1 MSGPRRFNDRAGWLL
16 TWATFLATLQLLCL
30 WAAPFSKE
38 IPFQQPDG
46 TAIRLWGQGD
56 EFYAVFETLD
66 GYTVV
71 FDEGLRAYCYA
82 RLSDDERELL
92 STGVQ
97 VHLGNAQS
105 LGLEPHLRI
114 RPEAVAEQAAARHA
128 RWNEGM
134 RISERWQARK
144 QALAMA
150 ADGGAAFSPPGG
162 STLGLKV
169 GLTLLID
176 FDDDVATVPQAEI
189 INFCNGD
196 NYSGYGNNGSV
207 KAYFAYNSNGK
218 LTYTNVVTLYIRA
231 PKPKTTYNDTTK
243 DAGQQGR
250 LLIKDAL
257 EVLKALPNYDS
268 EILPAFAAL
277 STDSQNRVLACNV
290 FYAGDNGG
298 RWSYGL
304 WPHSWVLAS
313 PIELSPGGKRV
324 YFYQITNIGDKLSIG
339 TFVHENGHMLCDY
352 PDLYDYT
359 GRSAG
364 VGDWCLMAGGSW
376 GGSSSNPGNNPAQI
390 CAYLKRASGWATT
403 IDLDLASS
411 LVATVHSQPGSNFN
425 TFYRFAKPGTAR
437 EYFLIEARYKTN
449 HDNSLP
455 GSGVAVWHIDE
466 LGDNSTVNLNPN
478 TTHNNYEA
486 TLVQAD
492 NQWHLEKN
500 RNSGDSKDL
509 YYQGNT
515 AAGYSNLL
523 SDTSSP
529 HAHWWS
535 GQPSGLV
542 LRDFSALGL
551 SMTFVVGT
559 NDPAPIIV
567 KHPSTLTVVPGQ
579 TATFTA
585 AASGFSPLYYQWRK
599 DGAAI
604 AGATQSAYLIVN
616 VQPADV
622 AEYSVTVTNAY
633 GTVTSASASLVV
645 IPTVPLPYA
654 LNNSNQTWITDA
666 EVPWYGQTNFSYDGL
681 ASARSY
687 FIGHDQSTSL
697 RTTVTGPGTL
707 EFWWRVSSQTN
718 ADILSFRLDAEEI
731 ARISGEKGWEQK
743 SLYLPAGSLD
753 LEWLYRK
760 DASGSAG
767 QDQGWVD
774 QVRYTAGATL
784 PFITEQPASQ
794 SSVGG
799 AAVTFKV
806 AALGTPTLAY
816 QWFFNGAPIAG
827 ATASSFTLAS
837 PGVANGGYYSVRVSN
852 PYGAIL
858 SSNALLGV
866 VPMAIAGDNS
876 FGQISVVAAATN
888 PVAVAAGSW
897 HSLALTPQG
906 TVLAWGEN
914 GDGQCDVPPG
924 LGGVMAIAGGG
935 YHSLALKS
943 DGTLAGWGAN
953 YYGQL
958 NAPPGLAHVVAIA
971 AGSWHSLALRANG
984 TVVAWGDNS
993 WGQASV
999 PPGLAGVVAI
1009 AAGGNHNL
1017 ALRAD
1022 GSVVAWGENTD
1033 AQGSYVGQSVVPWNL
1048 SGIRAIAA
1056 GEYHSLAV
1064 KADGAVVAWG
1074 DNVHAQAQP
1083 PTGLGDVVAVAGGGS
1098 HSVALRANGSVVAW
1112 GANWNGQCSV
1122 PGALTNITSIA
1133 AGSAHTL
1140 LLLGSPGQPPRITH
1154 QSLANGVFTAWL
1166 QTAAGKRYSLE
1177 SRSSLDPGTWT
1188 TLSTVFGNG
1197 AIQSLVDSQA
1207 SAPRRFYRVREW

>member
-1 MSGPRRFNDRAGWLL
+1 
-16 TWATFLATLQLLCL
+16 
-30 WAAPFSKE
+30 
-38 IPFQQPDG
+38 
-46 TAIRLWGQGD
+46 
-56 EFYAVFETLD
+56 
-66 GYTVV
+66 
-71 FDEGLRAYCYA
+71 
-82 RLSDDERELL
+82 
-92 STGVQ
+92 
-97 VHLGNAQS
+97 
-105 LGLEPHLRI
+105 
-114 RPEAVAEQAAARHA
+114 
-128 RWNEGM
+128 
-134 RISERWQARK
+134 
-144 QALAMA
+144 
-150 ADGGAAFSPPGG
+150 
-162 STLGLKV
+162 
-169 GLTLLID
+169 
-176 FDDDVATVPQAEI
+176 
-189 INFCNGD
+189 
-196 NYSGYGNNGSV
+196 
-207 KAYFAYNSNGK
+207 
-218 LTYTNVVTLYIRA
+218 VVTVYIRA
-231 PKPKTTYNDTTK
+231 PKPKTTYNDTSK

-257 EVLKALPNYDS
+257 EAMKALPNYDS
-268 EILPAFAAL
+268 EILPTFAAL
-277 STDSQNRVLACNV
+277 STDAQNRVLALNV

-403 IDLDLASS
+403 IDLDLTSS

-425 TFYRFAKPGTAR
+425 TFYRFAKPGTPR
-437 EYFLIEARYKTN
+437 
-449 HDNSLP
+449 
-455 GSGVAVWHIDE
+455 
-466 LGDNSTVNLNPN
+466 
-478 TTHNNYEA
+478 
-486 TLVQAD
+486 
-492 NQWHLEKN
+492 
-500 RNSGDSKDL
+500 
-509 YYQGNT
+509 
-515 AAGYSNLL
+515 
-523 SDTSSP
+523 DTSSSRP
-529 HAHWWS
+529 VTKPTTTVLFPVPALPCGTLTSWGTTARSTSTRTPRITTLKPRSSRPTTS
-535 GQPSGLV
+535 GIWKGIATAETPKTSTIRATRRPATATSCRTPRPRMRTGGAASP
-542 LRDFSALGL
+542 RAWCSATFRRRGL
-551 SMTFVVGT
+551 SMNFVVGT
-559 NDPAPIIV
+559 NDPAPVIV

-585 AASGFSPLYYQWRK
+585 AASGFSPLHYQWRK

-604 AGATQSAYLIVN
+604 AGATQSAYSIVN

-622 AEYSVTVTNAY
+622 AQYSVMVTNAY
-633 GTVTSASASLVV
+633 GSVTSASASLVV

-654 LNNSNQTWITDA
+654 LNNSNQTWMTDA
-666 EVPWYGQTNFSYDGL
+666 DLPWYGQTNFSWDGV

-697 RTTVTGPGTL
+697 RTTVTGPGTV

-718 ADILSFRLDAEEI
+718 ADTLSFKLGAEEI
-731 ARISGEKGWEQK
+731 ARISGEQGWEQK
-743 SLYLPAGSLD
+743 TLYLPAGSLN

-760 DASGSAG
+760 DAGGSAG

-774 QVRYTAGATL
+774 EVRYTAGATL

-799 AAVTFKV
+799 AAVTFRV
-806 AALGTPTLAY
+806 AAFGTPTLGY

-827 ATASSFTLAS
+827 ATASSFTLSS
-837 PGVANGGYYSVRVSN
+837 PGVAHGGYYSVRVSN
-852 PYGAIL
+852 PYGAIV

-888 PVAVAAGSW
+888 PVAIAAGSW

-914 GDGQCDVPPG
+914 WDGQCDIPPG

-943 DGTLAGWGAN
+943 DGTLTGWGAN

-958 NAPPGLAHVVAIA
+958 NAPAGLANVVAIA
-971 AGSWHSLALRANG
+971 AGFWHSLALRADG

-999 PPGLAGVVAI
+999 PPNLRGVVAI

-1022 GSVVAWGENTD
+1022 GTVVAWGENTD
-1033 AQGSYVGQSVVPWNL
+1033 AQGYYVGQSVVPWNL

-1056 GEYHSLAV
+1056 GEYHSLAIR
-1064 KADGAVVAWG
+1064 ADGTVVAWG
-1074 DNVHAQAQP
+1074 DDTQGQAQP
-1083 PTGLGDVVAVAGGGS
+1083 PPSLGDAVAVAGGGA
-1098 HSVALRANGSVVAW
+1098 HSVALRANGSVLAW

-1122 PGALTNITSIA
+1122 SGTLTNVSAIA

-1140 LLLGSPGQPPRITH
+1140 LLLGSPGQPPRITR
-1154 QSLANGVFTAWL
+1154 QSFANGSFTAWL
-1166 QTAAGKRYSLE
+1166 QTAPGKRYSLE
-1177 SRSSLDPGTWT
+1177 FKGSLQESAWT
-1188 TLSTVFGNG
+1188 TLGTVFGNG
-1197 AIQSLVDSQA
+1197 TLQSLVDPHA
-1207 SAPRRFYRVREW
+1207 SAPQRFYRVREW